1 MIDRSRWLP
10 HPVFSLVLAV
20 VWVLLNNSIGPGT
33 IVVGLALGLVLPAV
47 TTRFWPG
54 APAVSRP
61 GAWLRLLGR
70 LLADILVA
78 NLAVAALILR
88 PRCRPRTA
96 LIDYPLTVRD
106 AVPVTILSSIIS
118 LTPGTVTVDVDR
130 RRRQLRIHCLDLAD
144 ESALVERIHDRYECL
159 LEEIFP

>member
-1 MIDRSRWLP
+1 MGIRRWLP
-10 HPVFSLVLAV
+10 HPLFSLLLTV
-20 VWVLLNNSIGPGT
+20 VWILLNNRLDAVTVAAG
-33 IVVGLALGLVLPAV
+33 VVIGLVLPAL

-54 APAVSRP
+54 APVVRRP

-88 PRCRPRTA
+88 PRCRPRPA
-96 LIDYPLTVRD
+96 FIDYPLSVRG
-106 AVPVTILSSIIS
+106 AVPVTVLSSIIS

-130 RRRQLRIHCLDLAD
+130 DRRHLRIHCLDLAD
-144 ESALVERIHDRYECL
+144 EDALVKRIHERYERL

>member
-1 MIDRSRWLP
+1 MAIGRWLP
-10 HPVFSLVLAV
+10 HPLFSLVLAV
-20 VWVLLNNSIGPGT
+20 VWVLLNNRLDGATLLTGA
-33 IVVGLALGLVLPAV
+33 VLGLALPLL

-54 APAVSRP
+54 APVVRRP

-70 LLADILVA
+70 LVADIAVA

-88 PRCRPRTA
+88 PRCRPRPA
-96 LIDYPLTVRD
+96 FVDYPLTVRG
-106 AVPVTILSSIIS
+106 AVPVTVLSSIIS

-130 RRRQLRIHCLDLAD
+130 RRRRLRIHCLDL
-144 ESALVERIHDRYECL
+144 ESEAALVERIHERYERL